1 MIVALQYFRVYDP
14 KRSCSFLFI
23 LGFNMK
29 SIETSKVLVID
40 DETAILRMLAMAL
53 SRKGYE
59 VDTADSGEKG
69 LKKLQTHDYDLV
81 ITDMVMGKMSGADV
95 LQEFRQ
101 IKGDNVPVIA
111 MSGTPWL
118 MDKHLFDAVLPKPYS
133 LKVLFDMVQNLL
145 SPTGNSISA
154 SPTPS

>member
-1 MIVALQYFRVYDP
+1 MNGIR
-14 KRSCSFLFI
+14 
-23 LGFNMK
+23 
-29 SIETSKVLVID
+29 VLVID
-40 DETAILRMLAMAL
+40 DEAAFLRMLDLAL

-69 LKKLQTHDYDLV
+69 LKKLQSNDYDLV
-81 ITDMVMGKMSGADV
+81 ITDMVMGKMSGEDM
-95 LQEFRQ
+95 LQEVRQ
-101 IKGDNVPVIA
+101 LKGDNVPVIA

-133 LKVLFDMVQNLL
+133 LKELFETVQDFL
-145 SPTGNSISA
+145 SPTDNSISA

>member
-1 MIVALQYFRVYDP
+1 MEEIR
-14 KRSCSFLFI
+14 
-23 LGFNMK
+23 
-29 SIETSKVLVID
+29 VLVID
-40 DETAILRMLAMAL
+40 DETAILEMLALVL
-53 SRKGYE
+53 SRKGYQ

-69 LKKLQTHDYDLV
+69 LRKLQSNDYGLV
-81 ITDMVMGKMSGADV
+81 ITDIVMGKMSGEDM
-95 LQEFRQ
+95 LQEVRQ
-101 IKGDNVPVIA
+101 LKGGSIPVIA

-133 LKVLFDMVQNLL
+133 LKALFEMVQNLL